1 MSLKKNIL
9 ANYIGAGAVALAPVL
24 ALPWYLAAL
33 GPKQFG
39 LVGFVVML
47 QAVLGLLDAG
57 MSQAL
62 VREFAVRTLRIN
74 GERLSMAA
82 LLFGFE
88 RIYWVFAIS
97 AACVTLLLANV
108 IATHWLNLGDLPV
121 ALGREAI
128 YGAAAIF
135 AVQFPGSVYR
145 SLLVGAQAQ
154 VALNGVMFGGAL
166 LRHVGGVIVVLLWPT
181 LTTFLIWNALLALLE
196 TLVRASLAWGILG
209 IKRNQVGWDDKELRP
224 VWSMVAGMSGAIWLG
239 ALTVQ
244 MDRIVLSR
252 MVPVEQFGYYTLAAT
267 AALGVLQLIYPLLQA
282 ITPRAV
288 RLRND
293 PEALRRLNFKLAGMI
308 GLVAGLAALVFA
320 IAGEWLLGF
329 WLKSPQAVAAVYP
342 LLSILLVGTALNAFY
357 NVGYTNWIV
366 HEQIHRMLQ
375 VNVVALVLS
384 VLLIPLLVSRI
395 GTIGAAFGWLAMN
408 LIGFTLSLGWLKRK

>member
-1 MSLKKNIL
+1 MSLRKNIL
-9 ANYIGAGAVALAPVL
+9 ANYIGAGAVALAPIL

-39 LVGFVVML
+39 LISFVVML
-47 QAVLGLLDAG
+47 QAVLGLLDSG

-62 VREFAVRTLRIN
+62 VREFAVRIN
-74 GERLSMAA
+74 DERRSMAV

-88 RIYWVFAIS
+88 RIYWVFAIG
-97 AACVTLLLANV
+97 AASVTLLLADG

-121 ALGREAI
+121 AAGREAI
-128 YGAAAIF
+128 FGAAAIF
-135 AVQFPGSVYR
+135 AAQFPGSVYR

-166 LRHVGGVIVVLLWPT
+166 LRQVGGVIVVMHWPT
-181 LTTFLIWNALLALLE
+181 LASYLIWNALLALLE
-196 TLVRASLAWGILG
+196 TLVRARLAWRILG
-209 IKRNQVGWDDKELRP
+209 VKRSQIGWNKEELLP
-224 VWSMVAGMSGAIWLG
+224 VWSMIAGMSGAIWLG

-252 MVPVEQFGYYTLAAT
+252 MAPVEQFGYYTLAAT

-282 ITPRAV
+282 MLPRAV
-288 RLRND
+288 QLRAD
-293 PEALRRLNFKLAGMI
+293 PAALRHLNFKLTRMI
-308 GLVAGLAALVFA
+308 GLVTALSALVFI
-320 IAGEWLLGF
+320 IAGKWLLGV
-329 WLKSPQAVAAVYP
+329 WLRNSQAVAAVYP

-366 HEQIHRMLQ
+366 HGQIRRVLQ
-375 VNVVALVLS
+375 VNALGLALAVVLV
-384 VLLIPLLVSRI
+384 PLLVSWK
-395 GTIGAAFGWLAMN
+395 GTIGATFGWLAVN
-408 LIGFTLSLGWLKRK
+408 VIGFTLSLGWLKRK